1 LSQEKSSSEV
11 GEVVVCVKTGFAPT
25 DGALREQRITRD
37 ARFVKHLPVTQKMP
51 NHSIIPDIPTSGP
64 RGHDLTGKEAAQ
76 GTCHKCGGSLSRGNA
91 GLAKQC
97 GACGTRFHMSDCGG
111 RLAAAGYQDVFDQCP
126 KVRRP
131 ESRLFTRERADDAP
145 PNPRAP
151 AHGFG
156 VVCVRRVRIFRAG
169 GPDTARMLRALDHP
183 GGGSLGPRGRSCR
196 PVPRSRLPGR
206 FPRSTAPTH
215 RPGVDPFAEG
225 QTSHPRFFHGPFTSN
240 RGFGDSR

>member
-1 LSQEKSSSEV
+1 MSQEKSSSEV
-11 GEVVVCVKTGFAPT
+11 GQVVVCVKRGFDLPRPTGHFASS
-25 DGALREQRITRD
+25 ASRD

-51 NHSIIPDIPTSGP
+51 NHSIFPDIPTSGP

-91 GLAKQC
+91 DLAKQC

-111 RLAAAGYQDVFDQCP
+111 RLAAAGYHDVFDQCP

-151 AHGFG
+151 
-156 VVCVRRVRIFRAG
+156 
-169 GPDTARMLRALDHP
+169 
-183 GGGSLGPRGRSCR
+183 
-196 PVPRSRLPGR
+196 
-206 FPRSTAPTH
+206 
-215 RPGVDPFAEG
+215 
-225 QTSHPRFFHGPFTSN
+225 
-240 RGFGDSR
+240 